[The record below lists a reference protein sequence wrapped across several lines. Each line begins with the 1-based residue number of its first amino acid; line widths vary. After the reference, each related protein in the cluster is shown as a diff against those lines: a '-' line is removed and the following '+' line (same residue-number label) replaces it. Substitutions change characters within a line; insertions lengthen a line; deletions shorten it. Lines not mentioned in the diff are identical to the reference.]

1 MTDPDAKKKKSGI
14 WAIGALFS
22 LALAGVC
29 VLLFLLPDPG
39 AGLLAALGA
48 TTTVYEPT
56 PQPTA
61 AAAGT
66 AAPESSAQPQQTPL
80 SAEAFLARGER
91 FGAEAK
97 TALSSENDR
106 VVSYT
111 LSSKAGDEATLT
123 LSLQNGTAT
132 AFTLSMLRP
141 DLPAPLAP
149 DAGWI
154 LQQEHAKR
162 QVAYE
167 ASVAWFCDAFC
178 AYALALDCEETVPYA
193 EIQLLAEPIRAMLSG
208 GEAEAGKAGDFQM
221 DVSTDPEGVCT
232 ATLRRVS

>member
-1 MTDPDAKKKKSGI
+1 MTNPDAKKKKRGI
-14 WAIGALFS
+14 WAVGALFS

-29 VLLFLLPDPG
+29 VLLFLLSDPG
-39 AGLLAALGA
+39 AGLLASLGA

-66 AAPESSAQPQQTPL
+66 AAPESSAQHTPL
-80 SAEAFLARGER
+80 SAETFLTRGER
-91 FGAEAK
+91 FGAEASA
-97 TALSSENDR
+97 ALSSENDR

-111 LSSKAGDEATLT
+111 LASEVGDEATLT

-141 DLPAPLAP
+141 ELPAPLAP
-149 DAGWI
+149 DASWI

-162 QVAYE
+162 QADYE
-167 ASVAWFCDAFC
+167 ASVTWFCDAFC

-193 EIQLLAEPIRAMLSG
+193 EIQLLAEPIRAVLSG